1 MLMFTTIFS
10 YQRHMS
16 RWQGTHALPLP
27 PPPPFGKILKSW
39 IFSILQDFCDIYLEL
54 PLFNT
59 TKPYER

>member
-1 MLMFTTIFS
+1 MFTTIFS

-16 RWQGTHALPLP
+16 RWQGARAPSLS
-27 PPPPFGKILKSW
+27 PPFGKILKSW
-39 IFSILQDFCDIYLEL
+39 IFSILWDFCDIYLEL